1 MLITSH
7 LQEARG
13 QKLAAMKVPGQH
25 LLQANEPTSDNN
37 DKKGGHDTAVVG
49 ETWCSK
55 PEGMLNESENDDGE
69 CELLPSPAK
78 KKCSTRRVDTL
89 CIQLVNRL
97 TLNGIEKC
105 LAGRGI
111 LQNAERRM
119 LHFTPPITV

>member
-37 DKKGGHDTAVVG
+37 DNKGGHDTAVVG
-49 ETWCSK
+49 ETWCSE

-78 KKCSTRRVDTL
+78 KKCSTTSGHAL
-89 CIQLVNRL
+89 HSIGES
-97 TLNGIEKC
+97 LNPKWYRKV
-105 LAGRGI
+105 LR
-111 LQNAERRM
+111 
-119 LHFTPPITV
+119 PK